1 MNFKFMLKINR
12 IHEVVLYKNGIL
24 SYKSYNYILFYKNI
38 ENNVNK

>member
-1 MNFKFMLKINR
+1 MNYKFMFGINI

-24 SYKSYNYILFYKNI
+24 SYKSYKNIPFYKNI